1 MKIFGLSMEKNIKY
15 EQGKRLLEK
24 TIKQTDI
31 HAEWFK
37 DMCKNYDE
45 NLPEYT
51 GFDYHQAI
59 RYMRTWDIIKE
70 LPTDKKNLFI
80 IYTACDFNYKNTLAI
95 FNDIGKGYKNAATL
109 RVMISNIRKQIKEI
123 YKDRYGTN

>member
-1 MKIFGLSMEKNIKY
+1 MEKNIKY

-24 TIKQTDI
+24 CIKQTDI
-31 HAEWFK
+31 HAEWLK

-51 GFDYHQAI
+51 GFDYQQAI
-59 RYMRTWDIIKE
+59 KYMRTWDIIKE

-80 IYTACDFNYKNTLAI
+80 IYVACDFNYKNTLAI

-123 YKDRYGTN
+123 YKDKYGTN

>member
-1 MKIFGLSMEKNIKY
+1 MKIFGLGMEKNIKY

-24 TIKQTDI
+24 SIKQTDMYV
-31 HAEWFK
+31 EWLK

-59 RYMRTWDIIKE
+59 AYMRTWDIIKE

-80 IYTACDFNYKNTLAI
+80 IYVACDFNYKNTLAI

>member
-1 MKIFGLSMEKNIKY
+1 MKIFGLGMEKNIKY

-31 HAEWFK
+31 HTEWLK

-51 GFDYHQAI
+51 GFEYQQAI
-59 RYMRTWDIIKE
+59 KYMRTWDIIKE

-80 IYTACDFNYKNTLAI
+80 IYAVCDFNYKNTLAI
-95 FNDIGKGYKNAATL
+95 FNDIGKCYKNTATL

-123 YKDRYGTN
+123 YKERYDTN